1 VCAFCASAPASAVAV
16 LRSINTLEAPLIP
29 HVFAQRRQQFME
41 RIGAGAVAIIGGKR
55 QSVRNSDV
63 EHRFRQTSDMW
74 WLTGFTEPEAL
85 AVIAPGKPQPF
96 TLFVRPRDP
105 ERETWTGRRAGVE
118 GARERFGADAAFA
131 VEAVAAELPR
141 LIDGADEVLFVP
153 GEDAD
158 LDRLILSAIAH
169 TRASERR
176 GMRAPR
182 RIGDLRW
189 TLHELRLV
197 KDDDALAKLR
207 RAVAVT
213 REAHVGAMRAARDG
227 VHEYEIEALI
237 DYTFR
242 KAGGFPGYGT
252 IVGGG
257 DNATI
262 LHYVDNDRPLRR
274 GDLLLIDAGGEIDG
288 FTADVTRTYPVGA
301 RFSPAQ
307 RRCYELVLAVEKSCI
322 AAVRPGN
329 DIERIHEQAIDLLTR
344 GMIELGLLEG
354 EPAEL
359 IEKGAYKR
367 FYMHRTSHWL
377 GMDVHDV
384 GIYAPDG
391 KSRPLA
397 PGIVLTIEPGLYVAA
412 ETANVPDEYRG
423 IGIRVEDDILVTADG
438 HENLTITIPK
448 EIDDLEALTT
458 A

>member
-1 VCAFCASAPASAVAV
+1 V
-16 LRSINTLEAPLIP
+16 IG
-29 HVFAQRRQQFME
+29 HVFAQRRQRFME
-41 RIGAGAVAIIGGKR
+41 RIGPGAVAVVGGKR
-55 QSVRNSDV
+55 LSVRNGDV
-63 EHRFRQTSDMW
+63 EHRFRQTSDLW

-105 ERETWTGRRAGVE
+105 ERETWTGRRAGIE
-118 GARERFGADAAFA
+118 GARERFGADAAFPVDA
-131 VEAVAAELPR
+131 IATELPR
-141 LIDGADEVLFVP
+141 LIDGAEEVLFVP
-153 GEDAD
+153 GDDGD
-158 LDRLILSAIAH
+158 LDRLVLDAIA
-169 TRASERR
+169 RARAGERR
-176 GMRAPR
+176 GSRAPR

-189 TLHELRLV
+189 TLHELRLI

-227 VHEYEIEALI
+227 VHEYELEALI

-257 DNATI
+257 ENATI

-274 GDLLLIDAGGEIDG
+274 GELLLIDAGGEIDG
-288 FTADVTRTYPVGA
+288 FTADVTRTYPIGA

-307 RRCYELVLAVEKSCI
+307 RRCYELVLAVEKACVAS
-322 AAVRPGN
+322 VRPGN
-329 DIERIHEQAIDLLTR
+329 DIEKIHEQAVDLLTR
-344 GMIELGLLEG
+344 GMIELGLLHG

-359 IEKGAYKR
+359 IEKAAYKR

-384 GIYAPDG
+384 GFYALDG
-391 KSRPLA
+391 KPRPLE
-397 PGIVLTIEPGLYVAA
+397 PGMVLTVEPGLYIAADAA
-412 ETANVPDEYRG
+412 EVPEEYRG
-423 IGIRVEDDILVTADG
+423 IGIRVEDDVLVTPDG
-438 HENLTITIPK
+438 HDNLTLSIPK
-448 EIDDLEALTT
+448 EVADLEALTT